1 MAFEAILS
9 EGSAAPRS
17 WRRVTI
23 IASLVV
29 HAAALLVGV
38 VHSLWQVDEMPMPS
52 VEVTLTNSAP
62 PPPPPPPARK
72 KATPKRRTVKKV
84 VQPEPE
90 ALVQPKET
98 PAPEPEEQL
107 EPEEDAVGGVVGG
120 VEGGVVGGVLGGAPV
135 APPPP
140 PPPKKK
146 GPGIVSARIARGQLL
161 INPSD
166 PRYRVDLPPML
177 ARTGETYTAL
187 LLVCVSNRGNV
198 TGVRVL
204 QSAGPALDPQF
215 PRVLSR
221 WRYRPLMMN
230 GRPTPF
236 CYRLRYQVSG
246 R

>member
-9 EGSAAPRS
+9 ERAVAPRS

-23 IASLVV
+23 AVSLAA
-29 HAAALLVGV
+29 HAAALVAGI

-52 VEVTLTNSAP
+52 IEVTLADSVPP

-72 KATPKRRTVKKV
+72 KSQPKAQTTRKIV
-84 VQPEPE
+84 EPNPQ
-90 ALVQPKET
+90 ALVQPKDT
-98 PAPEPEEQL
+98 PQAPEQ
-107 EPEEDAVGGVVGG
+107 EPEPDGNEPEGVVGG
-120 VEGGVVGGVLGGAPV
+120 VEGGVVGGVVGGVPAPP
-135 APPPP
+135 PPPP
-140 PPPKKK
+140 PPPKK
-146 GPGIVSARIARGQLL
+146 GPEMVSARIARGQLL

-166 PRYRVDLPPML
+166 PRYRVDLPPAL
-177 ARTGETYTAL
+177 ARTGETFTAL
-187 LLVCVSNRGNV
+187 LLVCVSAQGSV

-204 QSAGPALDPQF
+204 SSAGPALDPQF
-215 PRVLSR
+215 PRVLRR
-221 WRYRPLMMN
+221 WRYRPLLMN